1 MPPKSALLT
10 AQSPFTPRHP
20 TTRRARY
27 LYANLKRSNR
37 QYTTPHRRST
47 PVQRRRCQR
56 QKGGYGSRKG
66 IRSGRASRHTR
77 RVVRRESIHPPL
89 SVRPA
94 PSARTVS
101 TARNTA
107 LYLDSPNDTHFW
119 HFMMGELL
127 PTIAAYLRQPTP
139 RPHTIIHLH
148 KSVNALACP
157 FNTFYTELET
167 PRLRFVLSETKVLG
181 ASYEMLPTN
190 RNGWDWRHTRQDVP
204 HILAAARYLRSWA
217 LSPKSRT
224 STNVRAL
231 NRRSVRVVVQKRV
244 NQQELTQYYANL
256 NTPLFRQ
263 PKRKQYGAERRCVTN
278 LDAVVRSLRSSF
290 SSESRVTV
298 DVATDDGKT
307 LREQIRQYAE
317 ADVLVLGHGAGMI
330 HALWMRAPVTIV
342 EIINRQKEAI
352 KDGAVQGCKRLVSI
366 LSTQGPR
373 AHLHRIHVGRHT
385 PYAGAS
391 VDRTP
396 QAYARWVLDTDHSL
410 SVTASATS

>member
-1 MPPKSALLT
+1 MPAETALST
-10 AQSPFTPRHP
+10 AHPPFKPWHLKTQ
-20 TTRRARY
+20 RASH
-27 LYANLKRSNR
+27 LYENLKRSCRR
-37 QYTTPHRRST
+37 QE
-47 PVQRRRCQR
+47 
-56 QKGGYGSRKG
+56 GGYGRGKG
-66 IRSGRASRHTR
+66 RRPARASRHTR
-77 RVVRRESIHPPL
+77 RVVRREGVQPPL
-89 SVRPA
+89 SVRKA
-94 PSARTVS
+94 PSATTVS

-127 PTIAAYLRQPTP
+127 PTISAYLRQPTP
-139 RPHTIIHLH
+139 RPHTTIHLH
-148 KSVNALACP
+148 KSVDALACP

-181 ASYEMLPTN
+181 ASYKALPTN

-217 LSPKSRT
+217 LSSKSRL
-224 STNVRAL
+224 SKDAHVS

-263 PKRKQYGAERRCVTN
+263 PRRKQYGAERRCITN
-278 LDAVVRSLRSSF
+278 LDAVVRSLRSSLP
-290 SSESRVTV
+290 SESRVTV

-366 LSTQGPR
+366 MSTQGPR

-385 PYAGAS
+385 PEARAS

-410 SVTASATS
+410 SATASATS

>member
-1 MPPKSALLT
+1 MPIKRRRPSTDALSPEKRRIWTWERKTAGASVEAHSAGH
-10 AQSPFTPRHP
+10 AS
-20 TTRRARY
+20 
-27 LYANLKRSNR
+27 S
-37 QYTTPHRRST
+37 RRST
-47 PVQRRRCQR
+47 
-56 QKGGYGSRKG
+56 
-66 IRSGRASRHTR
+66 T
-77 RVVRRESIHPPL
+77 VVRSTGALRED
-89 SVRPA
+89 R
-94 PSARTVS
+94 S

-127 PTIAAYLRQPTP
+127 PTISAYLRQPTP
-139 RPHTIIHLH
+139 RPHTTIHLH
-148 KSVNALACP
+148 KSVDALACP

-167 PRLRFVLSETKVLG
+167 PRLRFVLSETKAPGASQRG
-181 ASYEMLPTN
+181 ASYEPKWVGLATHAPRRTPHPGGGALPAELGSVIQVAFVERCTS
-190 RNGWDWRHTRQDVP
+190 
-204 HILAAARYLRSWA
+204 L
-217 LSPKSRT
+217 KS
-224 STNVRAL
+224 SV
-231 NRRSVRVVVQKRV
+231 VRVVVQKRV
-244 NQQELTQYYANL
+244 NQQELTQFYANL

-263 PKRKQYGAERRCVTN
+263 PKRKQCGAERRCVTN

-342 EIINRQKEAI
+342 EIINRQKEAN

-385 PYAGAS
+385 PEASAS

-396 QAYARWVLDTDHSL
+396 QTYARWVLDTDHSL
-410 SVTASATS
+410 SATASATS

>member
-1 MPPKSALLT
+1 MPAETALLT
-10 AQSPFTPRHP
+10 AQPPFTPRHP
-20 TTRRARY
+20 KSRRARH
-27 LYANLKRSNR
+27 LYENLKRSCRR
-37 QYTTPHRRST
+37 QG
-47 PVQRRRCQR
+47 
-56 QKGGYGSRKG
+56 GGYGRGKG
-66 IRSGRASRHTR
+66 RRSARASRHTR
-77 RVVRRESIHPPL
+77 RVVRRKGVRPPL

-94 PSARTVS
+94 PSARTAS

-127 PTIAAYLRQPTP
+127 PTISAYLRQPTP
-139 RPHTIIHLH
+139 RPHTTIHLH
-148 KSVNALACP
+148 KSVDALACP

-181 ASYEMLPTN
+181 ASYEVLPTN

-217 LSPKSRT
+217 LSSTSRSRVRLSKDAYT
-224 STNVRAL
+224 S

-244 NQQELTQYYANL
+244 NQRALTQFYANL

-263 PKRKQYGAERRCVTN
+263 PRRKQYGAERRCVTN
-278 LDAVVRSLRSSF
+278 LDAVVRSLQSSF
-290 SSESRVTV
+290 SSESGSRVTV

-385 PYAGAS
+385 PEASAS

-410 SVTASATS
+410 SATASATS